1 MIDKLDNPASAALL
15 TEPPVAGNEVDTLLG
30 SLERMRRTLAW
41 KCADLDAAASGRRGT
56 TLTTIEPVW
65 RDG

>member
-1 MIDKLDNPASAALL
+1 MSARNLL
-15 TEPPVAGNEVDTLLG
+15 PPIAGNEVDTLLG

-41 KCADLDAAASGRRGT
+41 KCADLEAAASGRSGT